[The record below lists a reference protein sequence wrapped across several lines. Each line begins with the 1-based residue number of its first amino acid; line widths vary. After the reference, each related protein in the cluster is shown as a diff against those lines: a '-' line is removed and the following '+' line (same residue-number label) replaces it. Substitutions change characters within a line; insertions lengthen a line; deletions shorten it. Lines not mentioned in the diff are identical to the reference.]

1 VQFLIQ
7 QLILAVVKHKV
18 LKLIHTYVAVLVWL
32 DLLLEQL
39 IKFLLRFEDSLEV
52 TVHFDKAI
60 LDLLQSVLRNLLRV
74 KHYVVIIKYG
84 LGFSCYLPQYV

>member
-1 VQFLIQ
+1 M
-7 QLILAVVKHKV
+7 VKHKV
-18 LKLIHTYVAVLVWL
+18 LKLIHTYVAILVWL

-60 LDLLQSVLRNLLRV
+60 LDLFQSVLRNFLRV
-74 KHYVVIIKYG
+74 KHYVIIIKYG
-84 LGFSCYLPQYV
+84 LGFPSYLPQYV